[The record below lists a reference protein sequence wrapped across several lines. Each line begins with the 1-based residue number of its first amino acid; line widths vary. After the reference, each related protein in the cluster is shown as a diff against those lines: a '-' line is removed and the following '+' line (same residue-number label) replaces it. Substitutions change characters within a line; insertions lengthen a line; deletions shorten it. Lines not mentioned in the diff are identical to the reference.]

1 MIRLIGVVLSVVV
14 LALAG
19 LLIAPA
25 FMDWNAYKPQII
37 SQIKSATGYSVQIGG
52 DIKLALLPSPTVDIA
67 DVQIEAPLK
76 VKSEHLAVM
85 KRAKVSLDLWPL
97 LERQV
102 SVNTVRLVEPTIR
115 LEILKDGR
123 QGWMSPE
130 MQTVSDAVPA
140 DVKNEAAKAVS
151 KGASNIALQSIEI
164 ENGRFEFSD
173 YTKNTSYLVEKINID
188 LSANTLN
195 GPFTVAGDVVYLGQ
209 KIGLDANTKQI
220 NPESR
225 DLELSA
231 QIDMPGLNTA
241 LRYDGVVGL
250 RSTDAQGT
258 IDIRSG
264 NLAKAIATFNGGKP
278 IAALSDKVAIKGIL
292 TKTKDAISLT
302 DSELE
307 LFKTKGSGRIEI
319 SNLISR
325 DPVKAM
331 IDLDVK
337 GVLDLEALTSAPP
350 AQKTSSLISPAYA
363 AAAQAKAGTVVP
375 DVLTLPMAVD
385 GTLRLTAEGVKVS
398 GQSLKGVVLEST
410 KLGGRFNT
418 AFKLLEVPGGGKLD
432 GKVNIAYGASSV
444 SEKTGAITYSQPMTG
459 FTLTGASDQLPT
471 LLASLGQKGDN
482 TKLFNTAQFNING
495 DMGADRI
502 NVKNANIKLDDM
514 TGTLSG
520 SYRPAGQGAKPDV
533 TLNLSMDSLNLDAL
547 KARMGGKPTPKPA
560 SSGDSQSAETSASQ
574 KVDMRSAVKPL
585 QDFSLPVNLTFDISL
600 GQLRSNNMDI
610 SGVRLS
616 GVSKGSSLILN
627 SVSADNLMG
636 ASVILKG
643 QVANLTDLSGI
654 DMDFY
659 GKTSDAQAL
668 MTSLKVPTDKLP
680 AKIGPAEAK
689 VNLTGNPDNLH
700 FVANIDALSGQVS
713 AQGNLRDALGARTF
727 GDMTFGLKHPNFV
740 QAMKLV
746 SPGFSGSPSL
756 ARPFDFYT
764 KTKRIENGYDLSDI
778 KGNFGSTSLSGA
790 LRVITGGARPDI
802 SGTLIVGQLPLD
814 TYLANKGGA
823 GTSSSGSGSASA
835 GSAQKTGGSGAW
847 SSAPL
852 DMGWIRAA
860 DMNLD
865 LSAQTITYGG
875 WKFDQPKTNILTQ
888 NGVLKVQDMTAG
900 LFGGQAGLNA
910 EVKAGAA
917 PGDAVSLSVKTDMK
931 NVSIEPLVFAM
942 SGSRRVRAQG
952 DISMDM
958 SVAGVGGSA
967 QALVSALDGNARV
980 RGQDVVF
987 DGFDFAAISQAIM
1000 DSAKPLDRIS
1010 QIVSASSSG
1019 GQTRF
1024 DTIVGDYNID
1034 NGLVAIQTMKM
1045 DGQSANIVSQ
1055 GTVSL
1060 PQKYID
1066 TTHMITL
1073 PQAKKMQPFKV
1084 EIKGPLSNPVNTF
1097 GSGIFDTILREK
1109 VQDKVI
1115 EKLPDLLGDK
1125 TTDKLRKFG
1134 ILPPQQ
1140 NTAELPE
1147 SEPSAPA
1154 EGQSGWSDPAQAP
1167 APETAPEPAQQAPAP
1182 AKDPLSQILQNPDKP
1197 EEALKGVL
1205 DGLLR

>member
-1 MIRLIGVVLSVVV
+1 
-14 LALAG
+14 
-19 LLIAPA
+19 
-25 FMDWNAYKPQII
+25 
-37 SQIKSATGYSVQIGG
+37 
-52 DIKLALLPSPTVDIA
+52 
-67 DVQIEAPLK
+67 
-76 VKSEHLAVM
+76 
-85 KRAKVSLDLWPL
+85 
-97 LERQV
+97 
-102 SVNTVRLVEPTIR
+102 
-115 LEILKDGR
+115 
-123 QGWMSPE
+123 
-130 MQTVSDAVPA
+130 
-140 DVKNEAAKAVS
+140 
-151 KGASNIALQSIEI
+151 
-164 ENGRFEFSD
+164 
-173 YTKNTSYLVEKINID
+173 
-188 LSANTLN
+188 
-195 GPFTVAGDVVYLGQ
+195 
-209 KIGLDANTKQI
+209 
-220 NPESR
+220 
-225 DLELSA
+225 
-231 QIDMPGLNTA
+231 
-241 LRYDGVVGL
+241 
-250 RSTDAQGT
+250 
-258 IDIRSG
+258 
-264 NLAKAIATFNGGKP
+264 
-278 IAALSDKVAIKGIL
+278 
-292 TKTKDAISLT
+292 
-302 DSELE
+302 
-307 LFKTKGSGRIEI
+307 
-319 SNLISR
+319 
-325 DPVKAM
+325 
-331 IDLDVK
+331 
-337 GVLDLEALTSAPP
+337 
-350 AQKTSSLISPAYA
+350 
-363 AAAQAKAGTVVP
+363 
-375 DVLTLPMAVD
+375 VD
-385 GTLRLTAEGVKVS
+385 GTLRLTAEGVKFS

-444 SEKTGAITYSQPMTG
+444 SEKTGAITYSQPITG

-520 SYRPAGQGAKPDV
+520 SYRPAGQGSKPDV
-533 TLNLSMDSLNLDAL
+533 TLNLSMDTLNLDAL
-547 KARMGGKPTPKPA
+547 RARLGGKPAPAPA
-560 SSGDSQSAETSASQ
+560 SSSDAQSAETPSS
-574 KVDMRSAVKPL
+574 KPVDMRSAVKPL

-600 GQLRSNNMDI
+600 GQLRTNNMDI

-616 GVSKGSSLILN
+616 GVSQGSSLVLN

-659 GKTSDAQAL
+659 GKTSDAQSL

-689 VNLTGNPDNLH
+689 VNLTGNPDNLD

-713 AQGNLRDALGARTF
+713 AQGNLRDALGALTF
-727 GDMTFGLKHPNFV
+727 GDMTFGVKHPNFV

-746 SPGFSGSPSL
+746 SPGFSGSASL

-764 KTKRIENGYDLSDI
+764 KTKRIENGYDLSEI

-790 LRVITGGARPDI
+790 LRVVTGGARPDI
-802 SGTLIVGQLPLD
+802 SGTLNVGQLPLD
-814 TYLANKGGA
+814 TYLANKGGSSA
-823 GTSSSGSGSASA
+823 SSSGSGGAGSASA
-835 GSAQKTGGSGAW
+835 GASKNTGGSGAW

-852 DMGWIRAA
+852 DMGWIRSA

-900 LFGGQAGLNA
+900 LFGGQASLNA

-942 SGSRRVRAQG
+942 SGSRRVKAQG

-958 SVAGVGGSA
+958 SVAGAGGSA
-967 QALVSALDGNARV
+967 QALVSALDGNASV

-1034 NGLVAIQTMKM
+1034 NGIVAIQTMKM

-1140 NTAELPE
+1140 NPAEAPE
-1147 SEPSAPA
+1147 SAPTDPA

-1167 APETAPEPAQQAPAP
+1167 APETVPEPAQQAPAP

-1197 EEALKGVL
+1197 EEAIKGVL